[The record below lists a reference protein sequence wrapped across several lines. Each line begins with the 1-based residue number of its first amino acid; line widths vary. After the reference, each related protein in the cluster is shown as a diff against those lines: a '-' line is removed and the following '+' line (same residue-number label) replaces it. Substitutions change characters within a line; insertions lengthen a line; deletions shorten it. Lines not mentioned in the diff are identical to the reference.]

1 MIRAVYPGTF
11 DPIHNGH
18 VDIATRAASLF
29 DELIIAV
36 YDSPPK
42 TLTFDT
48 PQRLSL
54 ARDALAHLPN
64 VTVTPYHG
72 LTVTFRKGALV
83 SYRPHPYRI
92 TETGLRKLSAGE
104 EKAFLKKVARISE
117 SLKTAESIALAW
129 GAYLDRYGIQGF
141 KDEVRMILERME
153 SDPRKGAA
161 MFRNRITTLQHSELW
176 RDTLTRIMD
185 GRGRRSPA
193 WMRAIVRE
201 WMTRVT

>member
-1 MIRAVYPGTF
+1 MPEG
-11 DPIHNGH
+11 
-18 VDIATRAASLF
+18 
-29 DELIIAV
+29 
-36 YDSPPK
+36 
-42 TLTFDT
+42 
-48 PQRLSL
+48 
-54 ARDALAHLPN
+54 
-64 VTVTPYHG
+64 
-72 LTVTFRKGALV
+72 
-83 SYRPHPYRI
+83 
-92 TETGLRKLSAGE
+92 
-104 EKAFLKKVARISE
+104 ARISE

-193 WMRAIVRE
+193 WTRAIVRE